1 MFSATTTENIKGFL
15 TIARGRVRT
24 KTNWR
29 SLSSSAAVRVA
40 GENSCL
46 PSPRPFE
53 YLYTK
58 VAGKKAV
65 AAFSKAVLSNRLDL
79 LFAGMDRAFYFS
91 SDIIPLHNVSANKSL
106 RFAENKTD

>member
-1 MFSATTTENIKGFL
+1 LSRFLERLFSFPKQKPLMFSATTTENIKGFL

-29 SLSSSAAVRVA
+29 SLSSLAAVRVA

-65 AAFSKAVLSNRLDL
+65 AAFKSGSIKQARSSFCRDGSSLL
-79 LFAGMDRAFYFS
+79 LFKRHYTAA
-91 SDIIPLHNVSANKSL
+91 
-106 RFAENKTD
+106 